1 MRVKSSQTQTVS
13 TGEGH
18 GTWPQPLLSQ
28 ESPSGTRA
36 CTHRYEGEPG
46 RLRTLARGRQDTV
59 REGVSGGGQLMWR
72 ANQGG
77 PLGLL
82 ERGVRTCDHGLLLE
96 ATLALEPAVTRVT
109 LLQQE
114 CFSCLCRD
122 LRSLFKHY
130 LFICLLV
137 LLFDRVSR
145 RSG

>member
-59 REGVSGGGQLMWR
+59 REGVSGWGQLMWR

-96 ATLALEPAVTRVT
+96 ATLALEPACHTCDSSSTRVFFLPLPGPPESVQT
-109 LLQQE
+109 LPFHLLA
-114 CFSCLCRD
+114 CFA
-122 LRSLFKHY
+122 
-130 LFICLLV
+130 V
-137 LLFDRVSR
+137 
-145 RSG
+145 